1 MFGKN
6 TTSYCG
12 KEAKKKRSQNCK
24 KITDRHTDRGKLDQ

>member
-12 KEAKKKRSQNCK
+12 KEAKKKK
-24 KITDRHTDRGKLDQ
+24 EVKIVRKLRTDIRTEGS